1 MPNFTQSFKAEVIRL
16 SRKEIKAAIGPVRK
30 PSIAAK
36 KAVAELNKRLSL
48 LEKSVAALQKQLSRC
63 EAAAPVVAKS
73 EEGKKARITG
83 KGMRSLRKKL
93 RLTGAEFAKLLGVSL
108 PNVYQWEQK
117 NGPIRVRQTT
127 KAAILGVRDFGSRE
141 AKAKLAEMVV
151 VKKAVKSKKTKKA

>member
-1 MPNFTQSFKAEVIRL
+1 MPNFTQSFKQEVIRL
-16 SRKEIKAAIGPVRK
+16 SRKEIKAAIGPVKK

-36 KAVAELNKRLSL
+36 KAVADLNKRLSL
-48 LEKSVAALQKQLSRC
+48 LEKSYAALQKQMAKL

-93 RLTGAEFAKLLGVSL
+93 RLTGAEFGKLLGVSTV
-108 PNVYQWEQK
+108 NVYKWETR
-117 NGPIRVRQTT
+117 NGPIRVREAT
-127 KAAILGVRDFGSRE
+127 KAAILSIRDFGSRE

-151 VKKAVKSKKTKKA
+151 VKKAVKGKKGKK